1 MLENKA
7 KIMRLNIYRVETP
20 SLSKIAKWKE
30 LKGKICS
37 EGYNDVRKVKKEFH
51 RKGFVAQIYVQRKKK
66 ETTSWLHDIMNI
78 FDGEDFVEESFQN
91 HNAIIMIGT
100 PKSLYL
106 IPQGR
111 SHWFVATL
119 SDLQFGLD
127 FAERSIQ
134 PSEINVKGISYVE
147 RNKLRGVLNYKA
159 NQTDFPQASEAYFNI
174 EGKPQNTIFGKNLKC
189 NISVHLTKDYKFETQ
204 KDFDDFIN
212 IFKEIDKQILSQPNQ
227 EFPRFKLLPL
237 HDKLNQE
244 LDEYLLRVLKGKK
257 NEECD
262 ISLNRI
268 VTLGDNIEFVGDST
282 IDISI
287 LKNKKSTTKQVD
299 YNLNSIREFIVANL
313 EKIDQLKSI
322 RINFLSEERKTI
334 NLKNLIYAEID
345 YKGERY
351 FLDSG
356 RWSTFNES
364 FKSLLDIQLR
374 EIEGLVLRLPQQHN
388 FSSKCFHMDENKFI
402 SEIISTMTKYEQ
414 FHKKNVYYNGVAV
427 EIGDLFDKD
436 SGELIAVKMGFNTS
450 KSIYSFEQSILSMQV
465 LRDRIN
471 KRRNAEYLIK
481 KYSLDKTLVYSAIDS
496 KKTSV
501 LWIVDKSN
509 KSIYESVKN
518 NSFSFLQIRS
528 ILLRLKILSWYNYA
542 RENGFEPILYMGINH

>member
-1 MLENKA
+1 M
-7 KIMRLNIYRVETP
+7 
-20 SLSKIAKWKE
+20 
-30 LKGKICS
+30 
-37 EGYNDVRKVKKEFH
+37 
-51 RKGFVAQIYVQRKKK
+51 
-66 ETTSWLHDIMNI
+66 
-78 FDGEDFVEESFQN
+78 
-91 HNAIIMIGT
+91 
-100 PKSLYL
+100 
-106 IPQGR
+106 
-111 SHWFVATL
+111 
-119 SDLQFGLD
+119 
-127 FAERSIQ
+127 
-134 PSEINVKGISYVE
+134 
-147 RNKLRGVLNYKA
+147 
-159 NQTDFPQASEAYFNI
+159 
-174 EGKPQNTIFGKNLKC
+174 
-189 NISVHLTKDYKFETQ
+189 
-204 KDFDDFIN
+204 
-212 IFKEIDKQILSQPNQ
+212 
-227 EFPRFKLLPL
+227 LPL

-334 NLKNLIYAEID
+334 NLKNLIYAEVD

-414 FHKKNVYYNGVAV
+414 FHKKNVY
-427 EIGDLFDKD
+427 
-436 SGELIAVKMGFNTS
+436 
-450 KSIYSFEQSILSMQV
+450 
-465 LRDRIN
+465 
-471 KRRNAEYLIK
+471 
-481 KYSLDKTLVYSAIDS
+481 
-496 KKTSV
+496 
-501 LWIVDKSN
+501 
-509 KSIYESVKN
+509 
-518 NSFSFLQIRS
+518 
-528 ILLRLKILSWYNYA
+528 
-542 RENGFEPILYMGINH
+542 